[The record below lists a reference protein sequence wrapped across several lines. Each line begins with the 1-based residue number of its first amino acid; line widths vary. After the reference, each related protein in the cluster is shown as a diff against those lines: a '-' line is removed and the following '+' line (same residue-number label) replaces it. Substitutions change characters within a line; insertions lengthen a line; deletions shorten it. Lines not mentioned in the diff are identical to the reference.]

1 MMTTYRAYFDTVAEK
16 IASVDFLIGELKL
29 FQCLLTR
36 LEHVLPIKI
45 NQMVSRIIPNR
56 CACLREY
63 VVRTQNGN
71 VLFSD
76 ET

>member
-1 MMTTYRAYFDTVAEK
+1 MMTIYRAYFDTVAEK
-16 IASVDFLIGELKL
+16 IASVDFFDWWVEAIQTFFDTFK
-29 FQCLLTR
+29 
-36 LEHVLPIKI
+36 HVLPIKI
-45 NQMVSRIIPNR
+45 NQMVSKIIPNR
-56 CACLREY
+56 CACLSEC

>member
-1 MMTTYRAYFDTVAEK
+1 MLTRSCVLSAQFEED
-16 IASVDFLIGELKL
+16 IASVDCDWKVEM
-29 FQCLLTR
+29 FQIFYHALW
-36 LEHVLPIKI
+36 HVLPIKI

-56 CACLREY
+56 CACLKEY
-63 VVRTQNGN
+63 VVRTQSGN